1 MHLLSPRRRKGFSA
15 KRIGMRG
22 AIMDNPAEESRLDLD
37 NRKLIIA
44 FVLLMCI
51 CAGFYV
57 FGFVEGKRQAQKVG
71 EQKVN
76 AGLPAPAAQQ
86 AAPAPS
92 ETKTQSAG
100 SPAQPRAEKAV

>member
-1 MHLLSPRRRKGFSA
+1 
-15 KRIGMRG
+15 
-22 AIMDNPAEESRLDLD
+22 MDKPAEESRLDLD

-57 FGFVEGKRQAQKVG
+57 FGFVEGKRQAQRLG

-76 AGLPAPAAQQ
+76 AGPPAS
-86 AAPAPS
+86 AAPA
-92 ETKTQSAG
+92 KT
-100 SPAQPRAEKAV
+100 P